1 MKLTRRQTTTIT
13 RERAINFAKRDF
25 VYKQEK
31 VINQTEYTLCW
42 CDRYNNGH
50 IKKCFD
56 QYNPG
61 VRICFESFYLSKID
75 ESFV

>member
-50 IKKCFD
+50 RLAEMGTIQRNAIPK
-56 QYNPG
+56 
-61 VRICFESFYLSKID
+61 R
-75 ESFV
+75 

>member
-42 CDRYNNGH
+42 CDRYNHGH
-50 IKKCFD
+50 RLAEMGTIQRNAIPK
-56 QYNPG
+56 
-61 VRICFESFYLSKID
+61 R
-75 ESFV
+75 